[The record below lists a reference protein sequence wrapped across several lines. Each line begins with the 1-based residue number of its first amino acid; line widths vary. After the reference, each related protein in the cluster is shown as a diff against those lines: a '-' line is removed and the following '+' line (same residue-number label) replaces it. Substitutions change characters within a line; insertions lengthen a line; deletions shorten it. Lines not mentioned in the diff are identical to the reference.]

1 MNLIVIGAGKVGYY
15 LTKTLLEHGHHPTII
30 ESDHARCSHAANDL
44 DIPVICG
51 DGTTLHALREAG
63 ADSCDAV
70 IGVTGRD
77 EDNLISCQL
86 AKQVFHVRKTIARV
100 NNPKNVSVMRELG
113 IDITISS
120 TDSIARLLEHEIDT
134 AQIKRLAAINQGE
147 ASICEAVL
155 SEDYKLHGKRLSEI
169 RLPASA
175 IIISIS
181 RSGKTIIP
189 RGETALLSGDTV
201 LFLVKNDSLHEVQR
215 LLRLEG

>member
-1 MNLIVIGAGKVGYY
+1 
-15 LTKTLLEHGHHPTII
+15 
-30 ESDHARCSHAANDL
+30 
-44 DIPVICG
+44 
-51 DGTTLHALREAG
+51 
-63 ADSCDAV
+63 
-70 IGVTGRD
+70 
-77 EDNLISCQL
+77 
-86 AKQVFHVRKTIARV
+86 
-100 NNPKNVSVMRELG
+100 MRELG

-155 SEDYKLHGKRLSEI
+155 PEDYKLHGKRLSEI

-189 RGETALLSGDTV
+189 ARRDGASLRRYRPVSGKKRFSARSTASSAAG
-201 LFLVKNDSLHEVQR
+201 R
-215 LLRLEG
+215 LRVHQENRKQL